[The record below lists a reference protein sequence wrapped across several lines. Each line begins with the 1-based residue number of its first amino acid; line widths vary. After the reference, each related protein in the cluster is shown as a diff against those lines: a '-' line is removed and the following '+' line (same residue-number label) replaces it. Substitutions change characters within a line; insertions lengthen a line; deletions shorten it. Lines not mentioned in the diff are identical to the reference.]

1 VNTIRKNLGSL
12 QAFRGIAALS
22 VLLYHIDGR
31 YRADTKGEVVQPV
44 FSERFL
50 GGHMEAGHLGVDFF
64 FVLSGFIIYWIHEK
78 DLGKPEAGRYYL
90 LKRLARIYPVLLG
103 ALVLKFVL
111 VMFAGSLWMK
121 GDLQMDALLS
131 TLFLL
136 PAKPT
141 FVGGAWTLVHEMLF
155 YMVFLFGVILG
166 RKVFWAF
173 FIAWVLLILGL
184 DFTGHYQR
192 FEGALSFI
200 FHPNNL
206 QFFIGVLIALVA
218 RNYSNKLWQTSLIIP
233 AFILICSAS
242 SIHFLT
248 DQWQYQFLSIKT
260 LFWGSA
266 FGLLLWGVV
275 ALDQSTSFVWPK
287 FMRVLG
293 DASYTIYLFHLI
305 FVAVFKTILHKVSI
319 LHDYPHVMM
328 GSNAVLTLASCLIV
342 WRLFEKN
349 VLDWCNSKIAR

>member
-1 VNTIRKNLGSL
+1 MNVIRKNLGSL
-12 QAFRGIAALS
+12 QVFRGIAALS

-44 FSERFL
+44 FAERFL
-50 GGHMEAGHLGVDFF
+50 GGHMGSGHLGVDFF
-64 FVLSGFIIYWIHEK
+64 FVLSGFIIFWIHEK

-103 ALVLKFVL
+103 ALCMKFVL
-111 VMFAGSLWMK
+111 AMLVGTLWMK
-121 GDLQMDALLS
+121 GDLQMDSLLA

-141 FVGGAWTLVHEMLF
+141 FVGGAWTLVHEMMF
-155 YMVFLFGVILG
+155 YMVFLLGVILG
-166 RKVFWAF
+166 RRVFWAI
-173 FIAWVLLILGL
+173 FISWVLLILGL

-192 FEGALSFI
+192 FEGALSYV
-200 FHPNNL
+200 FHPHNL
-206 QFFIGVLIALVA
+206 QFCIGVIIALIA
-218 RNYSNKLWQTSLIIP
+218 RNHSHKIWQASIAIP
-233 AFILICSAS
+233 AVIAICCALWS
-242 SIHFLT
+242 HFLT
-248 DQWQYQFLSIKT
+248 DQWEYQFLSIKT
-260 LFWGSA
+260 LFWGGC

-275 ALDQSTSFVWPK
+275 ALDRSSAFVWPA
-287 FMRVLG
+287 FLRVLG

-319 LHDYPHVMM
+319 LHDYPYVMM
-328 GSNAVLTLASCLIV
+328 GSNALLTLTSCLIV

-349 VLDWCNSKIAR
+349 VLDWCNNKITR